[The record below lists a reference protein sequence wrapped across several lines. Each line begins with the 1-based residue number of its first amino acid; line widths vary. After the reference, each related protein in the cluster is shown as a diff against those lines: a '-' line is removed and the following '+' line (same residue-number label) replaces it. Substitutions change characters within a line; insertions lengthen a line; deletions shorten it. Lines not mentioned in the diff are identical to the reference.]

1 MIGSM
6 SYGVCFNDS
15 QCDISIEPSPP
26 PRGEAAATAREYSPM
41 TIMRDVVELVRT
53 EMSDCLCDL
62 ETREGVNRG
71 GSGDKPSSN
80 RIAFKSASNGLVFNF
95 LTGLYPSAYK
105 TSTLLR
111 AYLDLDERARLLAF
125 SFRYMSKVRFFFTYI
140 IQRNIFFL
148 FIN

>member
-1 MIGSM
+1 M

-26 PRGEAAATAREYSPM
+26 PPSSGEAAATAREYSPM

-62 ETREGVNRG
+62 ETRESVNRG
-71 GSGDKPSSN
+71 GSGEKPSSN

-125 SFRYMSKVRFFFTYI
+125 SFRYMSKVRFFL
-140 IQRNIFFL
+140 RIFISFV
-148 FIN
+148 N